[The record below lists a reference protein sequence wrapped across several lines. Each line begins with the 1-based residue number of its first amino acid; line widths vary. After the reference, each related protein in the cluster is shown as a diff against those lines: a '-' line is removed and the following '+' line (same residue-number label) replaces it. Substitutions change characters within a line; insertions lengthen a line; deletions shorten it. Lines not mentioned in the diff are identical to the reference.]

1 MLLCSIVSAF
11 SGGAA
16 EGKGCMKAFQNSLQL
31 FVDFWGCLLTTL
43 RGDAKQMQEVLL
55 DRWCSAY
62 VR

>member
-1 MLLCSIVSAF
+1 MYESFPEQFAVV
-11 SGGAA
+11 
-16 EGKGCMKAFQNSLQL
+16 